1 MAGELQG
8 HAHQLQVQI
17 FPVALRFLAD
27 EWDDVSVTV
36 HLFLSHVLAAVCIS
50 PPVWDYCHLTSVRQ
64 YKRQKKNS
72 PVTHMTEEKKQFLS
86 SLLEVAFQKMKWD
99 TDADPDS
106 MDDDDKLGFDT
117 MRKVGE
123 IPQMLILLLRPPQD
137 LRTFADSVMAI
148 DESLVNG
155 YVQNLALDTLQQF
168 QSGISISWQDAELAV
183 YLIFLYGEL
192 QKANKGESLAGTQ
205 PLCRS
210 LAL

>member
-1 MAGELQG
+1 
-8 HAHQLQVQI
+8 
-17 FPVALRFLAD
+17 
-27 EWDDVSVTV
+27 
-36 HLFLSHVLAAVCIS
+36 
-50 PPVWDYCHLTSVRQ
+50 
-64 YKRQKKNS
+64 
-72 PVTHMTEEKKQFLS
+72 MTEEKKQFLS

-106 MDDDDKLGFDT
+106 MDDDDQLGFDT